1 MWLLLLLPFIGLLWV
16 PFYNTDALPAL
27 FGFPFFYWYQLL
39 WVPITAFL
47 IWIVYRDGVRKG
59 GEVMSADNINWTAL
73 WVFVFFFAL
82 VTVMGFWASRWN
94 RSAKDGAHL
103 D

>member
-27 FGFPFFYWYQLL
+27 FGVPFFYWYQLL

-47 IWIVYRDGVRKG
+47 IWLVYRDGVRKG
-59 GEVMSADNINWTAL
+59 V
-73 WVFVFFFAL
+73 
-82 VTVMGFWASRWN
+82 
-94 RSAKDGAHL
+94 K
-103 D
+103 